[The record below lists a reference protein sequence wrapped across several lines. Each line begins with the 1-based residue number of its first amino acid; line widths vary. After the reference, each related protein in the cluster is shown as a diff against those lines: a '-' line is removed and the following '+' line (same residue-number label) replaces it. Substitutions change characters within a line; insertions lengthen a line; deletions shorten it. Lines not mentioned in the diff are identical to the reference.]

1 VKRKTQRGTMK
12 EISSNF
18 TNSFIEDI
26 GNDGIFV
33 EFYERE
39 NERSKDYVQFK
50 KTFYEFSSKNLE
62 CEKLTDLD
70 KLNSLYNMQA
80 NLSTKIKNQVSSDNS
95 IKKIKHYLE
104 KKENLLRTKFEKE
117 CNFHLYQQSIDALI
131 EKEIAKQDLE
141 EESQSSSDS
150 S

>member
-1 VKRKTQRGTMK
+1 MK